1 MYKQA
6 SKEKLRVSTSK
17 GSLSVEQLWDLSVND
32 LDTLAVSLEE
42 KYNNSKGKSF
52 LDKKTTKD
60 KNVKLQF
67 DIVLDILQSKIEE
80 MDIAR
85 DAKETKEYNQK
96 ILGLIQEKK
105 EDSLKGKS
113 IKELESLL
121 RS

>member
-1 MYKQA
+1 
-6 SKEKLRVSTSK
+6 
-17 GSLSVEQLWDLSVND
+17 LWDLSVND

-80 MDIAR
+80 MEILR

-105 EDSLKGKS
+105 EDSLKGKT